1 MAIVWSKSLTT
12 LQVSK
17 LQSQF
22 RDDINDVLGNSPY
35 TWLVTHA
42 YRSLKTQDELYQ
54 KYLKGGPK
62 AAPPGKSAHNFGL
75 AVDVVLDAD
84 PATPGIQPSWDIR
97 LAGWLW
103 LFVAIKK
110 HPRLKSGV
118 SFNDACHIE
127 RYKWKN
133 FI

>member
-1 MAIVWSKSLTT
+1 MAIIWSKSLTT
-12 LQVSK
+12 VQRSK

-22 RDDINDVLGNSPY
+22 KADIEKVLGDSPY

-42 YRSLKTQDELYQ
+42 YRSNQEQGKLYQ
-54 KYLKGGPK
+54 KYLAGGPK

-75 AVDVVLDAD
+75 AVDVVLDED
-84 PATPGIQPSWDIR
+84 PNKPGVQPSWNTR

-103 LFVAIKK
+103 LFVAIKR

-127 RYKWKN
+127 RYKWKDHV
-133 FI
+133 